1 MRVICIDYLTM
12 IPKKLNFKSLKLI
25 FFIITFFN
33 VLSSSSQSRYL
44 DEVYQEVRTRTY
56 TYADTLQMDFYD
68 VEMDTVSKKPT
79 LILMHGGGF
88 SVGQRNG
95 GDEKGLST
103 YFAKRGYNV
112 ASIDYRLPLKGK
124 SFGCTYDTSLKIN
137 VYREAIADLSKAIH
151 YLINFPENFKVDS
164 QRIILVGSSAG
175 AETILNYV
183 WMEQDYRFKDVPFP
197 DAKIKGV
204 VSISGAVLDA
214 DAIRSDT
221 KLPSLFI
228 HGKADKNIPY
238 STGAHHNCKPQ
249 DIGYLKLDGPR
260 TIINRLKALNGVY
273 QVYYNVTGGHEWA
286 SLGYEFPDLINEFLT
301 NSVLG
306 RKKIQDFEKISS
318 PKSSIRK

>member
-1 MRVICIDYLTM
+1 M
-12 IPKKLNFKSLKLI
+12 IHKNLNYNILKYFFFLI
-25 FFIITFFN
+25 IFLN
-33 VLSSSSQSRYL
+33 VLSSAAQSRYL
-44 DEVYQEVRTRTY
+44 DEVYQKVRIRSY

-68 VEMDTVSKKPT
+68 VEADTVSKKPT
-79 LILMHGGGF
+79 IILMHGGGF

-112 ASIDYRLPLKGK
+112 ASLDYRLPLKGK

-151 YLINFPENFKVDS
+151 YLINYPENFQVDPN
-164 QRIILVGSSAG
+164 RIILAGSSAG

-183 WMEQDYRFKDVPFP
+183 WMEQDYRFRNVPFP
-197 DAKIKGV
+197 DAKIIGV

-221 KLPSLFI
+221 KIPAFFI
-228 HGKADKNIPY
+228 HGKLDNIIPY
-238 STGAHHNCKPQ
+238 STGAHHNCNPQ

-260 TIINRLKALNGVY
+260 TIIERLKELNGVY
-273 QVYYNVTGGHEWA
+273 QVYYNVNGGHEWA
-286 SLGYEFPDLINEFLT
+286 SLGYEFPDLINEFLIDA
-301 NSVLG
+301 VLG
-306 RKKIQDFEKISS
+306 RREIQDFEKISP
-318 PKSSIRK
+318 PKSPTGK

>member
-1 MRVICIDYLTM
+1 M
-12 IPKKLNFKSLKLI
+12 IYKNLYFSSLKSFYFLLI
-25 FFIITFFN
+25 FLN
-33 VLSSSSQSRYL
+33 VLSGTAQSRYV
-44 DEVYQEVRTRTY
+44 DEVSQEVRMRTY

-68 VEMDTVSKKPT
+68 VEIDTVSHKPT
-79 LILMHGGGF
+79 LVLMHGGGF

-151 YLINFPENFKVDS
+151 YLINYPENFKVDRH
-164 QRIILVGSSAG
+164 RIILMGSSAG
-175 AETILNYV
+175 AETLLNYV

-197 DAKIKGV
+197 DAKIIGV

-214 DAIRSDT
+214 DAIRPDT
-221 KLPSLFI
+221 KIPALFI
-228 HGKADKNIPY
+228 HGKSDPIIPY
-238 STGAHHNCKPQ
+238 STGAHHRCKPQ

-273 QVYYNVTGGHEWA
+273 QVYYNVNGGHEWA
-286 SLGYEFPDLINEFLT
+286 SLGYEFPELINEFLT
-301 NSVLG
+301 QSVLG
-306 RKKIQDFEKISS
+306 RKKIQNFKKIS
-318 PKSSIRK
+318 PPTSSKRK